1 MFTLSVYATTTGK
14 FKGTGWETVATS
26 H

>member
-1 MFTLSVYATTTGK
+1 MFTLSVYTTTTGK